1 MAGRARRA
9 VPGPG
14 VPPYAAGMSLHAALA
29 AAATLVSLA
38 FAMSAFERWLSG
50 HRRHEAAWT
59 ISLAMFA
66 AGSASLWVGAAIGW
80 EEWSFKSFY
89 LFGAILNV
97 PFLALGTI
105 ELLAGPT
112 HGRRWN
118 AIISMLGAFC
128 VGLLVSAPLIGQ
140 IDPEVL
146 PQGKEIFGPGP
157 RIAAALGSGVAAMVI
172 IGGALWSAWRL
183 LRLRSSRTAS
193 ANPSGLSPG
202 RLAVANLFI
211 AAGTLI
217 LSAGGVLNSV
227 VDEMDGFAL
236 SLVAGIAV
244 IFVGFLLTNT
254 DGRRRL
260 QSLPEPAPWH
270 GAEQDQAA

>member
-1 MAGRARRA
+1 MP
-9 VPGPG
+9 VPTMQ
-14 VPPYAAGMSLHAALA
+14 PYAAAMSLHAALA
-29 AAATLVSLA
+29 AAATLLSLA
-38 FAMSAFERWLSG
+38 FALSTFERWLSG

-80 EEWSFKSFY
+80 GEWSFKSFY

-105 ELLAGPT
+105 ELLAGPV
-112 HGRRWN
+112 HGRRWK
-118 AIISMLGAFC
+118 AIISLLGAFC
-128 VGLLVSAPLIGQ
+128 AGLLISAPLLGS
-140 IDPEVL
+140 IDPDVL
-146 PQGKEIFGPGP
+146 PQGREIFGPGP
-157 RIAAALGSGVAAMVI
+157 RIAAAVGSGVAALVI

-183 LRLRSSRTAS
+183 LRLRRSGAAGAS
-193 ANPSGLSPG
+193 PSELTPG
-202 RLAVANLFI
+202 RLALANLLI

-227 VDEMDGFAL
+227 DVEMNGFAL

-244 IFVGFLLTNT
+244 IFAGFLLTNT
-254 DGRRRL
+254 DDRRTLR
-260 QSLPEPAPWH
+260 SLPEPAPWH
-270 GAEQDQAA
+270 ADTAERAA

>member
-1 MAGRARRA
+1 MG
-9 VPGPG
+9 
-14 VPPYAAGMSLHAALA
+14 PPYAAGMSLHAALA
-29 AAATLVSLA
+29 AAATLLSAA
-38 FAMSAFERWLSG
+38 FAMSTFERWLSG

-80 EEWSFKSFY
+80 GEWSFKSFY

-105 ELLAGPT
+105 ELLAGPQ
-112 HGRRWN
+112 HGRRWT
-118 AIISMLGAFC
+118 AIISLLGAFC
-128 VGLLVSAPLIGQ
+128 TGLIVSAQLLGPIEP
-140 IDPEVL
+140 DVL
-146 PQGKEIFGPGP
+146 PQGREIFGPGP
-157 RIAAALGSGVAAMVI
+157 RIAAAVGSGVAAMVI

-183 LRLRSSRTAS
+183 LRLRRSRVASSNT
-193 ANPSGLSPG
+193 SGLTPG
-202 RLAVANLFI
+202 RLALANLLI

-227 VDEMDGFAL
+227 VDEMNGFAL

-244 IFVGFLLTNT
+244 IFLGFLLTNT
-254 DGRRRL
+254 DDRRNLR
-260 QSLPEPAPWH
+260 SLAEPEPWSFVT
-270 GAEQDQAA
+270 GDQAA